1 MISLFFWL
9 PSLFTAAHQ
18 LSVIPLTCLEPP
30 WSCFSRNVTQ
40 LGAGY
45 SGWLDGGEKGWAEGR
60 RGERERQFTAPVGSW
75 LPPTGTFLILFCL
88 HLYQEMLQPL
98 VLRAGDGPEE
108 DVKAHSSLETRG
120 LGTLS
125 EDSSFQATAHLA
137 WELKRKCPHNPQHR
151 NYCSL
156 DSCSF
161 SPRN

>member
-9 PSLFTAAHQ
+9 PSLFTAAHK
-18 LSVIPLTCLEPP
+18 LSVLTLTCLEPP

-125 EDSSFQATAHLA
+125 EDSSFRPLPT
-137 WELKRKCPHNPQHR
+137 WPG
-151 NYCSL
+151 S
-156 DSCSF
+156 
-161 SPRN
+161 